1 MLHIRVGGSHSGG
14 CAVGTQVLGTA
25 QCGAVP
31 SVMGRAGRDPHG
43 TSAPAILGTLS
54 PLCATHPGDTVT
66 IETAADVGWEGWGM
80 WQPPNPPGVRGT
92 VPTAP
97 PKNHIAAL
105 PMHPPCP
112 PIGHPSL
119 GRAASPQLH
128 LGPSGMCPALVWGH
142 WFRVPAVPGTALQGS
157 QIPPGSFAAWGTDP
171 KLEGLS

>member
-1 MLHIRVGGSHSGG
+1 
-14 CAVGTQVLGTA
+14 
-25 QCGAVP
+25 
-31 SVMGRAGRDPHG
+31 MGRAGRDPHG

-66 IETAADVGWEGWGM
+66 IETAADAGWEGWGM
-80 WQPPNPPGVRGT
+80 WQPPNPPGVKGT

-128 LGPSGMCPALVWGH
+128 LGPSGMCPALGWVTGSMCQLCQALPSRAARSRQAALLLGAQTQNLKDCLDLLNVAAFVCFLASVFQILRFLPSVLQI
-142 WFRVPAVPGTALQGS
+142 FRV
-157 QIPPGSFAAWGTDP
+157 
-171 KLEGLS
+171 